1 MSNKSETP
9 TSIPFHIAVHGLAPS
24 GRPPCLRRHSRS
36 RKRGKHFSRG
46 TLSTSSVE
54 RRDHGWSSHACAVVD
69 KCPRSAVAARLEW
82 RLSRRYGGKYY
93 FRPSSWPWL
102 VFVFPFPVSGFRSSP
117 FPDFRMGFRGCVT
130 PPEQVCMRLRVY
142 LRRVLSD
149 ICLSSLFIQRNRCN
163 VQSKLPGSN
172 K

>member
-69 KCPRSAVAARLEW
+69 KCPRSAVAARFEW

-102 VFVFPFPVSGFRSSP
+102 VFVFPVSGFR
-117 FPDFRMGFRGCVT
+117 FPVFPVPRFPHGFPGVCYT
-130 PPEQVCMRLRVY
+130 PGAGTYAPTYTSGGYYRIYACLVY
-142 LRRVLSD
+142 L
-149 ICLSSLFIQRNRCN
+149 
-163 VQSKLPGSN
+163 
-172 K
+172 